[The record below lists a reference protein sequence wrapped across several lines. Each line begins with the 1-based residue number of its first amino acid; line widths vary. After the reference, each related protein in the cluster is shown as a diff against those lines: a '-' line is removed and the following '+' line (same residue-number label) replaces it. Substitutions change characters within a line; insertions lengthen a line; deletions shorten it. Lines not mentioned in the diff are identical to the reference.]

1 MHNFENLSVFSIL
14 TEYVSEKSANEIIG
28 VMQASNVLPIPG
40 DRVIVHELYTPEADI
55 IVARAILIKYVSEKS
70 ANEIIDEMKNRGV
83 IRDPDKEAA

>member
-1 MHNFENLSVFSIL
+1 MHNFENLNAFSIL
-14 TEYVSEKSANEIIG
+14 IKHVSEKSA
-28 VMQASNVLPIPG
+28 NVLPIPG

-70 ANEIIDEMKNRGV
+70 ANEIIEEMKRRGV